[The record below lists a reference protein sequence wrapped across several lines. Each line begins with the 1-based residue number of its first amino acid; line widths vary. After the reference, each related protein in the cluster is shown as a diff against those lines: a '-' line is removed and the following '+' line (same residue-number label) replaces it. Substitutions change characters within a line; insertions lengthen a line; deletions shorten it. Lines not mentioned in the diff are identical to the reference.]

1 MEVIS
6 IDPKQV
12 SMMVGTEVCR
22 TLLQTMYKEAPSSLS
37 ARRTA
42 MKDNEM
48 VFGADGGGCDR
59 RSYSPTTAGTRPP
72 QRRPARLSAP
82 SRARAMR
89 MTPSSRCA

>member
-48 VFGADGGGCDR
+48 VFGADGGGGATVARTRLR
-59 RSYSPTTAGTRPP
+59 RLEPGRRRGDLPDSP
-72 QRRPARLSAP
+72 RRRE
-82 SRARAMR
+82 RGRGE
-89 MTPSSRCA
+89 